1 MAERKRSLFDPF
13 YPGEDLGLIDPTWP
27 GVTERGIRTTAGLPT
42 HPTYGGAL
50 RDWYD
55 PVKGWEDW
63 VRSGQ
68 HKRSLEAGGRMPPPA
83 RDALNRGN
91 YSSLL
96 DAASDEFYVDTGL
109 RPERMVGP
117 MAGVTKL
124 YSAPFRS
131 SKVRN
136 LLKQP
141 TSYNRED
148 IRQLAE
154 EVISPGGL
162 TGISDTIIHT
172 KKILNLRADGTL
184 SPLMHERNRR
194 FREGVWEPFTAT
206 LKHPTKVDKRGKPRS
221 SANLAFRP
229 AFYGGPLTPQLK
241 MGWSSNQYRVKRDVA
256 FRNWTKIKRP
266 ENQGGGWYMAAEMLI
281 IPRKSGSLAQE
292 LAARLKAMRKK

>member
-1 MAERKRSLFDPF
+1 MPSRPYERF
-13 YPGEDLGLIDPTWP
+13 YPGEARGLLDPTWP
-27 GVTERGIRTTAGLPT
+27 GVTERGVQETWRRNLGSFNQRQREKRRERVREV
-42 HPTYGGAL
+42 YGT
-50 RDWYD
+50 
-55 PVKGWEDW
+55 V
-63 VRSGQ
+63 
-68 HKRSLEAGGRMPPPA
+68 PPPK
-83 RDALNRGN
+83 RG
-91 YSSLL
+91 LL
-96 DAASDEFYVDTGL
+96 DSEPYTSQWFEDMSDRAYVDSGL
-109 RPERMVGP
+109 RPEHMVGP
-117 MAGVTKL
+117 MAGVTQLYKL
-124 YSAPFRS
+124 PFRS

-162 TGISDTIIHT
+162 TGISDKIIHT
-172 KKILNLRADGTL
+172 KKILNLRADGTM
-184 SPLMHERNRR
+184 SPLFHETKRR

-206 LKHPTKVDKRGKPRS
+206 LKHPTKVDKSGKPRS

-266 ENQGGGWYMAAEMLI
+266 ENQGGGWYMAAEMMIL
-281 IPRKSGSLAQE
+281 PRRLGDLAEE
-292 LAARLKAMRKK
+292 LMARLKAMRKK